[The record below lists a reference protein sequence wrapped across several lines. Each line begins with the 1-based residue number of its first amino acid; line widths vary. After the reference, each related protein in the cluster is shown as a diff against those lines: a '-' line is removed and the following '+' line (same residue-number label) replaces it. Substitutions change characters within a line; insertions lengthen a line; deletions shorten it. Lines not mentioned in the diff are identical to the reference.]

1 MATTDFGALSEAQKR
16 VWSLQTWRQGLDE
29 SFFFAAGM
37 VGRGTEDVGKPV
49 HLVTELTETGRGH
62 QVIMQL
68 VAELAEDGTAGDN
81 ILTGNEEAL
90 INDEQ
95 IITIDQF
102 RHGVKN
108 KGKMSE
114 QRTVLRFR
122 AMARQKL
129 TYWLGNKIDEMAF
142 LVTSGT
148 AFTLNL
154 DNSTRAATSQLPQLA
169 FAGDVTAATA
179 NRTMYAGTATS
190 TATLTANDKM
200 TWKFVVEACAFA
212 KRKRIKPVRVNG
224 RQYYCL
230 VMSTE
235 QARDLKIDSDYMTN
249 VGRAHHQGERNPLFT
264 GAFAVIDN
272 VMLYEHP
279 KCFTTQGNAT
289 KWGAGSNVEGA
300 VAMLLGAQAI
310 GFARI
315 GDPSFAEADVNDYNN
330 QPGLAYG
337 RMIGFKKPVYR
348 SIYDSNNDADFGVVV
363 LDTAAAQS
371 A

>member
-37 VGRGTEDVGKPV
+37 VGRGTEDIGRPV
-49 HLVTELTETGRGH
+49 HLVTELTDTGRGDK
-62 QVIMQL
+62 VVMQL
-68 VAELAEDGTAGDN
+68 VAELEDDGTAGDN
-81 ILTGNEEAL
+81 ILTGNEESL

-95 IITIDQF
+95 IIVIDML

-122 AMARQKL
+122 ALARQKL

-142 LVTSGT
+142 LVSSGV

-154 DNSTRAATSQLPQLA
+154 DNSTRPVSSQLNQLE
-169 FAGDVTAATA
+169 FASDVTAPTA
-179 NRTMYAGTATS
+179 NRSMYAGAATS

-200 TWKFVVEACAFA
+200 TWKFIVEACAFA
-212 KRKRIKPVRVNG
+212 KRKRVKPVRVNG
-224 RQYYCL
+224 RSYYTII
-230 VMSTE
+230 MSTE
-235 QARDLKIDSDYMTN
+235 QARDLKVDSDYMTN
-249 VGRAHHQGERNPLFT
+249 VGRAHTRGERNPMFT
-264 GAFAVIDN
+264 GAFTVIDN

-279 KCFTTQGNAT
+279 KVFGTHGNAT

-300 VAMLLGAQAI
+300 QSLLMGAQAL

-315 GDPSFAEADVNDYNN
+315 NDPTFAEADINDYGN

-348 SIYDSNNDADFGVVV
+348 SIYDDGDDADFGIVS
-363 LDTAAAQS
+363 LHTAAALS